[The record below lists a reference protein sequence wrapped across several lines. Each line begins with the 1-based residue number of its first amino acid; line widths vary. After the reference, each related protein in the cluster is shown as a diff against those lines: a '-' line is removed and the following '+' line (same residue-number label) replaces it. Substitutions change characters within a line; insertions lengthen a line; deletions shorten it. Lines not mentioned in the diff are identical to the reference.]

1 MIGGSRPVGR
11 LGLQRQHTGAPGPV
25 DFTPPGLIS
34 TLMESLLIAADG
46 AVTSG
51 PAERNAGPADPAAPQ
66 DGPLLDAYSSAIV
79 RAVERVGPAVALV
92 SVRQSGSR
100 SNRAG
105 TGSGFVFTPDGY
117 LLTNS
122 HVVRG
127 ARSIRVAFANG
138 REFDG
143 DLIGEDSETDVAVVR
158 IGADPLSVAALGR
171 SSALKVGQIAIAIGN
186 PLGFQNT
193 VTAGVISALGRS
205 LRAASGRLMDDIIQT
220 DAALNPG
227 NSGGPLVD
235 SRGEVIGLNTA
246 MIAGAQAICFA
257 TGVDTV
263 RWVLGQLL
271 AHGRVRRAF
280 MGVSGATVA
289 VDRRLQRVF
298 ELQQVT
304 AVRVI
309 EVQPDSP
316 ARRAGLEDGD
326 LLITADGQPLTGI
339 DGLQR
344 LLDAERIDIPT
355 RFHVIRR
362 GRLLELTVTPRESR

>member
-1 MIGGSRPVGR
+1 MDSIPPAGSEWVALADEDALPV
-11 LGLQRQHTGAPGPV
+11 
-25 DFTPPGLIS
+25 TPPTAS
-34 TLMESLLIAADG
+34 AD
-46 AVTSG
+46 
-51 PAERNAGPADPAAPQ
+51 

-92 SVRQSGSR
+92 SVRHRGSR
-100 SNRAG
+100 SNRGG
-105 TGSGFVFTPDGY
+105 TGSGFAFTPDGY

-127 ARSIRVAFANG
+127 ASAIRVAFANG
-138 REFDG
+138 REYDG

-158 IGADPLSVAALGR
+158 IGADRLPVAALGR
-171 SSALKVGQIAIAIGN
+171 SSSLRVGQIAIAIGN

-193 VTAGVISALGRS
+193 VTAGVVSALGRS
-205 LRAASGRLMDDIIQT
+205 LRAASGRRMDDIIQT

-235 SRGEVIGLNTA
+235 SRGDVIGLNTA

-263 RWVLGQLL
+263 RWVMGQLL

-280 MGVSGATVA
+280 IGVSGATVA
-289 VDRRLQRVF
+289 IDRRLQRAF
-298 ELQQVT
+298 DLREGT
-304 AVRVI
+304 GVRVI

-326 LLITADGQPLTGI
+326 LMVMAVGQPLTGI
-339 DGLQR
+339 EVLQR
-344 LLDAERIDIPT
+344 LLDAERIGRATPI
-355 RFHVIRR
+355 RVIRR
-362 GRLLELTVTPRESR
+362 GRLLDLTITPLESK

>member
-1 MIGGSRPVGR
+1 
-11 LGLQRQHTGAPGPV
+11 
-25 DFTPPGLIS
+25 
-34 TLMESLLIAADG
+34 MESILAVVDEAVALG
-46 AVTSG
+46 AGDSD
-51 PAERNAGPADPAAPQ
+51 ARPAAPAAAEE
-66 DGPLLDAYSSAIV
+66 GPLLDAYSSAIV
-79 RAVERVGPAVALV
+79 RAVEQVGPAVALV
-92 SVRQSGSR
+92 SVQHGRSR

-122 HVVRG
+122 HVVHG
-127 ARSIRVAFANG
+127 ARSIRIAFANG

-158 IGADPLSVAALGR
+158 IGADHLPVAALGR

-280 MGVSGATVA
+280 IGVSGATVA
-289 VDRRLQRVF
+289 VDRRLQRAF
-298 ELQQVT
+298 ELQQAT
-304 AVRVI
+304 GVRVI
-309 EVQPDSP
+309 EVQADSP
-316 ARRAGLEDGD
+316 AKHAGLEDGD
-326 LLITADGQPLTGI
+326 LLVSAEGRPLTGI
-339 DGLQR
+339 DVLQR

-355 RFHVIRR
+355 HVQVVRR
-362 GRLLELTVTPRESR
+362 GRLLNLTVTPRESR

>member
-1 MIGGSRPVGR
+1 
-11 LGLQRQHTGAPGPV
+11 
-25 DFTPPGLIS
+25 
-34 TLMESLLIAADG
+34 MESILVAANEVMALG
-46 AVTSG
+46 AG
-51 PAERNAGPADPAAPQ
+51 ELDARPGNPAAVEE
-66 DGPLLDAYSSAIV
+66 GPLLDAYSSAIV
-79 RAVERVGPAVALV
+79 RAVESVGPAVALV
-92 SVRQSGSR
+92 SVRHGGSR
-100 SNRAG
+100 SNRGG
-105 TGSGFVFTPDGY
+105 TGSGFAFTPDGY

-158 IGADPLSVAALGR
+158 IGADRLPVAALGR
-171 SSALKVGQIAIAIGN
+171 SSALRVGQIAIAIGN

-280 MGVSGATVA
+280 IGVSGATVA
-289 VDRRLQRVF
+289 VDRRLQRAF
-298 ELQQVT
+298 ELQQAT
-304 AVRVI
+304 GVRVI
-309 EVQPDSP
+309 EVQRDSP
-316 ARRAGLEDGD
+316 AKRAGLEDGD
-326 LLITADGQPLTGI
+326 LLVTADDRPLTGI
-339 DGLQR
+339 DVLQR
-344 LLDAERIDIPT
+344 LLDAERIDIPI
-355 RFHVIRR
+355 RVQAVRR
-362 GRLLELTVTPRESR
+362 GRLLDLTVTPRETR